1 MPQSQLKA
9 RPLLQLHIKLHH
21 KAPLLQGVP
30 YHVLCTTSC
39 KKSYIN
45 HRHLSCISK
54 YTGKNTAQHAGG
66 RSPPTLYSPF
76 RFTEVYF
83 NTGLPSM
90 EYCTHP
96 TASYSYTQSQSMQL
110 CTRALSQICCNHE
123 VLSRI
128 YTKCAVQCTWQRLQ
142 REKSVDHARPTDW
155 NPIAEH
161 HLP

>member
-54 YTGKNTAQHAGG
+54 YTEKKPAQHALGWPL
-66 RSPPTLYSPF
+66 RLFIHHSDSPRCVLMPGCHPWNTARTQQPHSHTLN
-76 RFTEVYF
+76 R
-83 NTGLPSM
+83 N
-90 EYCTHP
+90 
-96 TASYSYTQSQSMQL
+96 L
-110 CTRALSQICCNHE
+110 CSFVLELS
-123 VLSRI
+123 L
-128 YTKCAVQCTWQRLQ
+128 
-142 REKSVDHARPTDW
+142 KSVAITRCSEKFTLKVCLLNMAETAKKKISRPCVA
-155 NPIAEH
+155 N
-161 HLP
+161 

>member
-1 MPQSQLKA
+1 MCQFLSSLLIRGIRWRVIHLCVISGNLKHSQGNMLLPWDLEALPQSQLKA

-54 YTGKNTAQHAGG
+54 YTEKNTAQHAGG
-66 RSPPTLYSPF
+66 RPPPTLYSPF

-83 NTGLPSM
+83 NAGLPSM
-90 EYCTHP
+90 EYCTHL
-96 TASYSYTQSQSMQL
+96 TAS
-110 CTRALSQICCNHE
+110 
-123 VLSRI
+123 
-128 YTKCAVQCTWQRLQ
+128 
-142 REKSVDHARPTDW
+142 
-155 NPIAEH
+155 
-161 HLP
+161 